1 MSSNYDYY
9 EETFAR
15 LTPEEKREF
24 AAQRLNRQRAIA
36 LGYTLSGV
44 PGSPEQEAYDEV
56 MSRNLIQSR
65 GMDAPDSQAAP
76 VRLLEDRSD

>member
-15 LTPEEKREF
+15 LTPEQKREF
-24 AAQRLNRQRAIA
+24 AAKRLDRQRTIA

-44 PGSPEQEAYDEV
+44 PGSPEQEAYDEI
-56 MSRNLIQSR
+56 MSRMQSR
-65 GMDAPDSQAAP
+65 GMGAPDLQAAP